1 VTGARPAQPA
11 ALTVSAVVHTIRNA
25 VDGALGQVWIKGE
38 IGECK
43 VNQSGHWFFT
53 LRDPD
58 ATVRCV
64 MWATY
69 ARRARVVP
77 AVGTEVY
84 ILARPD
90 FWAERGEL
98 RLSAVT
104 VLPTA
109 GVGEA
114 QVALEKV
121 REALARDGLFDPARK
136 RPLPPHPRRV
146 VIVTSLDGAALHD
159 MVTVARRRWPAR
171 ILVVRSVVQG
181 EAAGRALV
189 HALGLV
195 NRLRADVCIVGR
207 GGGSKDDLSAFNLE
221 EVCRA
226 IAAVDAPVVAA
237 IGHQTDYTFA
247 DLVADARAATPSAA
261 MEMVLPDRRDLLHR
275 MGTLGARLGSGLR
288 RRVRLARERLYRT
301 DDRIHRSI
309 ENHLGRRRETLDL
322 VAARLDA
329 LSPLRVLGRGYAV
342 ARGSDGRVLRRVG
355 DFPAGSPFT
364 LRVQDGDVPAR
375 VEPA

>member
-1 VTGARPAQPA
+1 
-11 ALTVSAVVHTIRNA
+11 VSAVVHTIRNA

-355 DFPAGSPFT
+355 DFPAGFRFT